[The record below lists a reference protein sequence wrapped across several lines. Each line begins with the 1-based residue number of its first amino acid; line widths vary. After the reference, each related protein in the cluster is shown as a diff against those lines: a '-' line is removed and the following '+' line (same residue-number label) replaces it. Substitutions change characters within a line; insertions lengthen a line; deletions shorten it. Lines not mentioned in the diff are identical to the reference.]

1 MNMSESQVIK
11 LSSDEV
17 VDISSDY
24 IREGR
29 LFESWKINEVMIDG
43 KNAYMDVSMVSVYPP
58 GSSRKDFHLSI
69 YLAEEM
75 ASQLMIIYGHIWA
88 DLLEKRS
95 QVWMLESHTKSIR
108 PITKT
113 ENIKIE
119 MEVPRMRKRGE
130 TIFGIGNYRITDDND
145 GLIELQQKGMLS

>member
-1 MNMSESQVIK
+1 MNKSQVIK
-11 LSSDEV
+11 LNAEEV
-17 VDISSDY
+17 TNISSDY

-29 LFESWKINEVMIDG
+29 LFESWKINEVIIDDQI
-43 KNAYMDVSMVSVYPP
+43 AYMDVSMVSVYPP
-58 GSSRKDFHLSI
+58 GSSIEDFHLSI

-88 DLLEKRS
+88 DLSEKRS

-119 MEVPRMRKRGE
+119 MVVPRMRKRGD
-130 TIFGIGNYRITDDND
+130 TIFGIGNYRITDEND
-145 GLIELQQKGMLS
+145 GLIELQQKGMLA

>member
-1 MNMSESQVIK
+1 MNVSKIIK

-17 VDISSDY
+17 IDISSDY

-29 LFESWKINEVMIDG
+29 LFESWKINEVVIDG
-43 KNAYMDVSMVSVYPP
+43 THAYMDVSMVSVYPE
-58 GSSRKDFHLSI
+58 GSSREHFHLSI

-88 DLLEKRS
+88 GLLEKKS

-113 ENIKIE
+113 DNIKIE
-119 MEVPRMRKRGE
+119 MVVPKMRKRGE

-145 GLIELQQKGMLS
+145 GLIELQQKGMLA